1 MNIEEFREYC
11 LSLGGVTDKMPFG
24 KAASEFD
31 RNLLVF
37 YVLDKWFCLV
47 NIYEFGYCIIRCAP
61 DDIGELQ
68 ARYDEVQP
76 AYHMNKKHWIN
87 VYFNR
92 SLSDETVL
100 RMVKASYDIAVATL
114 TKKQRES
121 LRELQEEM

>member
-11 LSLGGVTDKMPFG
+11 LSFKGVSDRFPFG

-47 NIYEFGYCIIRCAP
+47 NVDEFGFCIIRCAT

-92 SLSDETVL
+92 GLPDGKIREL
-100 RMVKASYDIAVATL
+100 LKNSYDIAAATL
-114 TKKQRES
+114 TKRQRELLQS
-121 LRELQEEM
+121 L